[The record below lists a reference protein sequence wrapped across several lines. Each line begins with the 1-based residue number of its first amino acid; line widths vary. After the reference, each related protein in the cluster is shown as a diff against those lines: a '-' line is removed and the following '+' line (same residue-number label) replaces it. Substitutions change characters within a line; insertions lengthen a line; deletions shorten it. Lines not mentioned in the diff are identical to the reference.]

1 MPTEVASGELAKQRF
16 AEPDSQ
22 LSRTVRGAVAGDVGG
37 AVFAIFVIW
46 FTTTLDAPGKAALL
60 MISTVATGSGSVA
73 DGTAN
78 VAVGV
83 LVHLAL
89 SAAYGMIFAQ
99 FVPRMRTNATL
110 LVSAGLYGIL
120 IYAINFQILSPLYF
134 HAFQDANQPFM
145 WLVHVIYGQLLAVI
159 FMSRGVRSREPRFL
173 WR

>member
-22 LSRTVRGAVAGDVGG
+22 LSRTVRGAVAGEVGG

-110 LVSAGLYGIL
+110 LVSVGLYGI
-120 IYAINFQILSPLYF
+120 
-134 HAFQDANQPFM
+134 
-145 WLVHVIYGQLLAVI
+145 
-159 FMSRGVRSREPRFL
+159 
-173 WR
+173 